1 MEDYKDYKSVVSNTT
16 FHLSNDEGDILENAD
31 GTIKEFYFK
40 GRLKLLEYLCED
52 ITVDDLEEVE
62 NARQHLPGALQRRP
76 H

>member
-1 MEDYKDYKSVVSNTT
+1 MEDYKDYKYVVSNTT

-62 NARQHLPGALQRRP
+62 NARQH
-76 H
+76 

>member
-1 MEDYKDYKSVVSNTT
+1 MMEDYKDYKSVVSNTT

-62 NARQHLPGALQRRP
+62 NARQH
-76 H
+76 

>member
-40 GRLKLLEYLCED
+40 GRLNFWNIFAK
-52 ITVDDLEEVE
+52 I
-62 NARQHLPGALQRRP
+62 
-76 H
+76 

>member
-40 GRLKLLEYLCED
+40 ARLKLLEYLCED

-62 NARQHLPGALQRRP
+62 NARQH
-76 H
+76 